1 MPDFTYRARNQ
12 EGKDVEG
19 RLTANSRREVL
30 EMLDRQSL
38 FPIEVAPVAAVHK
51 EIRLFASRPSD
62 SLIAATFQQ
71 LADLLENGVSIL
83 ESFTLLVEQ
92 TTHPTFREIL
102 IDIRDRVADGEALD
116 QAFAAHSKVFGDLTV
131 SIVRAGAE
139 GAFLED
145 ALRRTSRFLEMQA
158 ELKGKVFGA
167 MIYPVILAIVGL
179 IIVFVLLTF
188 FVPKFTAIYDQ
199 SGDGMALPF
208 LTQTLLWANVFI
220 THYGLYAAGVLVFAA
235 IWLQGLAVT
244 PAGRR
249 FVDRSKLKVPLI
261 GPVILISAVAR
272 FCRILGTLLANG
284 VPIIR
289 ALEISGQSADN
300 VVLTQAIVSAA
311 SNVSSG
317 ESLSRPLAEA
327 GIFPKRV
334 MAMIAVAE
342 EANNLENVLINIA
355 DTLDRQ
361 VSQRLD
367 IMLRFIEPG
376 MLLVMGCV
384 VFYIIL
390 AMLLPIFNMGSG
402 IE

>member
-1 MPDFTYRARNQ
+1 MPDFVYRARNQ

-19 RLTANSRREVL
+19 RLAANSRREAL
-30 EMLDRQSL
+30 EALDRQSL
-38 FPIEVAPVAAVHK
+38 FPLHLAPVAAVNR
-51 EIRLFASRPSD
+51 EIRLFASRPSE
-62 SLIAATFQQ
+62 SLVAATFQQ

-83 ESFTLLVEQ
+83 ESFTLLIDQ
-92 TTHPTFREIL
+92 TTHATFRDVL
-102 IDIRDRVADGEALD
+102 FDIRNRVSEGESID
-116 QAFAAHSKVFGDLTV
+116 QAFSAHTKVFGELTV
-131 SIVRAGAE
+131 SIIRAGAE

-145 ALRRTSRFLEMQA
+145 ALRRTARFLEMQA

-167 MIYPVILAIVGL
+167 MIYPVILAVVGV

-208 LTQTLLWANVFI
+208 LTQTLLWANTFI
-220 THYGLYAAGVLVFAA
+220 THYGLYATGALVFLA
-235 IWLQGLAVT
+235 IWLQGLAIT
-244 PAGRR
+244 PTGRR
-249 FVDRSKLKVPLI
+249 VVDRGKLKIPLI
-261 GPVILISAVAR
+261 GPVILTSAVAR
-272 FCRILGTLLANG
+272 FCRILGTLLSNG

-289 ALEISGQSADN
+289 SLEISGQSADN
-300 VVLTQAIVSAA
+300 VILTEAIVQAA

-317 ESLSRPLAEA
+317 ESLSRPLSEA
-327 GIFPKRV
+327 GIFPRRV
-334 MAMIAVAE
+334 MAMITVAE

-361 VSQRLD
+361 VSQRLE

-402 IE
+402 ID